1 MSATIRIVILR
12 VLHDDLPPDMILLQS
27 DEHTGISNHM
37 AVIVYLWL
45 HPGLGNIPP
54 LKSALG
60 FNNGFADHKPI
71 LLVMVVFI
79 GCQPTKY
86 SIVWRCQ
93 TRT

>member
-1 MSATIRIVILR
+1 
-12 VLHDDLPPDMILLQS
+12 MILLQS

-54 LKSALG
+54 FKSALG

-71 LLVMVVFI
+71 LLVKVVFV
-79 GCQPTKY
+79 GPTKHNMNP
-86 SIVWRCQ
+86 IVW
-93 TRT
+93 